1 MRLDEDKVLAE
12 LCRRSFY
19 RFLQEF
25 WDVII
30 PETPVWN
37 WHIEYLCNELQY
49 LNTFVMARKPK
60 PYDLVINIPPGTTK
74 STIVMQAYN
83 AWVWALD
90 PAQRFSGVSYAQA
103 LALSHAIKTR
113 DIVSSDKYKRLF
125 PEFAL
130 KKDQSAKTDFRNE
143 VGGQRFTTSTGGTVT
158 GMHAHQILI
167 DDPLNPQ
174 QAVSP
179 VERLSANEFVST
191 TLSSRKIDK
200 EMTPTIL
207 IMQRLH
213 EDDPTGHLLGKQGK
227 DIKHINLPAE
237 DKGNVKPKELREKYV
252 DGLLDPK
259 RLNRAVLNAALVD
272 LGSYAYAGQFDQ
284 NPAPRDGGLIRKEW
298 FAIIEW
304 QPVFNNL
311 VWKFVADTAY
321 TKDESNDPS
330 GYIAYTQHNG
340 DYIIRAA
347 ETAHL
352 AFPELMR
359 AIPTFVR
366 QNGYTRRS
374 IIEIE
379 PKASG
384 KSLVQTIRKETRL
397 NVKEGVPPAK
407 DKISRVNDT
416 SPVMEAG
423 RVKLIRGAWNEAFL
437 QQLTTFPNAKHDE
450 FVDCITVMIGVTKR
464 PKRGVR
470 RRN

>member
-1 MRLDEDKVLAE
+1 
-12 LCRRSFY
+12 
-19 RFLQEF
+19 
-25 WDVII
+25 
-30 PETPVWN
+30 
-37 WHIEYLCNELQY
+37 
-49 LNTFVMARKPK
+49 MARDTVRKIEVIPRSVEHT
-60 PYDLVINIPPGTTK
+60 YNVQVQDNRNYYADGILVHNC
-74 STIVMQAYN
+74 
-83 AWVWALD
+83 
-90 PAQRFSGVSYAQA
+90 
-103 LALSHAIKTR
+103 
-113 DIVSSDKYKRLF
+113 
-125 PEFAL
+125 
-130 KKDQSAKTDFRNE
+130 
-143 VGGQRFTTSTGGTVT
+143 
-158 GMHAHQILI
+158 

-174 QAVSP
+174 QATSP
-179 VERLSANEFVST
+179 VERATANEFLST

-200 EMTPTIL
+200 EMTPMVL

-227 DIKHINLPAE
+227 DIKHISLPAE
-237 DKGNVKPKELREKYV
+237 DKDNVKPKELRERYV
-252 DGLLDPK
+252 DGLLDPV
-259 RLNRAVLNAALVD
+259 RLNRAALNAALVD

-284 NPAPRDGGLIRKEW
+284 DPAPRDGGLIRKDW

-311 VWKFVADTAY
+311 VWKFVVDSAY

-330 GYIAYTQHNG
+330 AMLAYAQHNG

-347 ETAHL
+347 EAVHL
-352 AFPELMR
+352 EFPELMR
-359 AIPTFVR
+359 AIPTFAF

-423 RVKLIRGAWNEAFL
+423 RVKLIRGAWNEAYL
-437 QQLTTFPNAKHDE
+437 QQLSTFPNAKFDDL
-450 FVDCITVMIGVTKR
+450 VDVTTLMIGPTR
-464 PKRGVR
+464 RAKRGVR